1 MENIVFYALWALSSV
16 VGIWRMINLMSM
28 SGRVGH
34 DDRVMILFI
43 LTPASLL
50 MTPVILVVELL
61 FWVGKKIDNFRESPR
76 YVTWKIQRQIRKRR
90 RGPLVRVVEHLYNKR
105 KEKAREKGVSEV

>member
-1 MENIVFYALWALSSV
+1 MEQIVFYSLWALFSV
-16 VGIWRMINLMSM
+16 VGVWRMVNLMSM
-28 SGRVGH
+28 SGRVGN
-34 DDRVMILFI
+34 DDRVMVLFI

-50 MTPVILVVELL
+50 LTPVILVVELL
-61 FWVGKKIDNFRESPR
+61 FWVGKKVDNFRESPR

-105 KEKAREKGVSEV
+105 KEKAREEGVSEI